1 MCVQEGVWAVNALL
15 TIVLLSRR
23 CLLPKSMQTS
33 SRQCATSTRLPVP
46 MLPFVATAQW
56 TTSSSE
62 CRHARLHDLGSH
74 PAPASVI
81 EGNRIYVPCIYV
93 LNKIDSISVEELDL
107 LYKIPNSVPISSKL
121 WLNIDELVDKVR
133 GRWWQT
139 AACISLT
146 RWQMWD
152 ELRLVRVYTK
162 PSKAAPDYSQPVVLR
177 QGRSSVMDFANA
189 IHKEIA
195 RQLK

>member
-1 MCVQEGVWAVNALL
+1 MP
-15 TIVLLSRR
+15 T
-23 CLLPKSMQTS
+23 
-33 SRQCATSTRLPVP
+33 
-46 MLPFVATAQW
+46 LPFVATAPW

-62 CRHARLHDLGSH
+62 CRHATLHDLGSH

-133 GRWWQT
+133 GEMV
-139 AACISLT
+139 AN
-146 RWQMWD
+146 
-152 ELRLVRVYTK
+152 
-162 PSKAAPDYSQPVVLR
+162 
-177 QGRSSVMDFANA
+177 SSVHLSDTVADVGRA
-189 IHKEIA
+189 EAGQGVYQTQQGGA
-195 RQLK
+195 RL